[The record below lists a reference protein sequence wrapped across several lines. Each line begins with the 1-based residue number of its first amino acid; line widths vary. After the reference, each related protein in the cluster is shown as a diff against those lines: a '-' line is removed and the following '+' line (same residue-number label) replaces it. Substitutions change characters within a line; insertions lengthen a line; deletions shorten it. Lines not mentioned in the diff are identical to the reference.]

1 MMPDEL
7 DDTTAAQIGHALLR
21 WLVDEDPAGAA
32 RFVPEL
38 DPSSV
43 DDAKAARI
51 GRTVVELLERVA
63 VV

>member
-1 MMPDEL
+1 MMPEEL

-21 WLVDEDPAGAA
+21 WLVDEDPAGVA

-38 DPSSV
+38 DPSGV

-51 GRTVVELLERVA
+51 GRTVIDLLERVA